1 MHTKAN
7 STLILWEPLN
17 IKEEYVLNNEY
28 SKELKTNYSAIYR
41 TDKIIIDSFKLNNFF
56 KTNECLHP
64 ANSKLNK
71 WEETRLKLISLG
83 RK

>member
-1 MHTKAN
+1 MNTKAN
-7 STLILWEPLN
+7 STLILWGPFG
-17 IKEEYVLNNEY
+17 IKEEYVLNNVY

-41 TDKIIIDSFKLNNFF
+41 TDKIILDSFKLNNFF
-56 KTNECLHP
+56 KKNECLHP
-64 ANSKLNK
+64 YDSKLNK

>member
-64 ANSKLNK
+64 FISKLNK